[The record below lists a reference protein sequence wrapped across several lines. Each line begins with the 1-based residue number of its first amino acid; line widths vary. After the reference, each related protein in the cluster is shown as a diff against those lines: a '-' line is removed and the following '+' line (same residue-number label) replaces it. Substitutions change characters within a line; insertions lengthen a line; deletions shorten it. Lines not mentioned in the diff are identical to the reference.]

1 MLNGNG
7 YGCCTSVLII
17 VYLYVLVLSYVFLC
31 IQKKYKGT
39 FLTECYLKFKT
50 QFIMKNQSQKFSNN
64 NILTI
69 ENKSPETC
77 FAPVF
82 SKILI

>member
-1 MLNGNG
+1 
-7 YGCCTSVLII
+7 
-17 VYLYVLVLSYVFLC
+17 
-31 IQKKYKGT
+31 
-39 FLTECYLKFKT
+39 
-50 QFIMKNQSQKFSNN
+50 MKNQSQKFNNN

-82 SKILI
+82 SKF

>member
-1 MLNGNG
+1 MKYERIFSAITGKQIENATYCDMLVV
-7 YGCCTSVLII
+7 YPLI
-17 VYLYVLVLSYVFLC
+17 
-31 IQKKYKGT
+31 
-39 FLTECYLKFKT
+39 LTECYVKFKT
-50 QFIMKNQSQKFSNN
+50 QFIMKNQSQKFNNN

-82 SKILI
+82 NKF